1 MIWKNKK
8 GQMDDESDR
17 MERCPNAFAHYD
29 PKKDK
34 VGTVP
39 TCAWAV
45 FLKTVAMPEIVE
57 YYGTASLPVSKNPV
71 PVALREM

>member
-1 MIWKNKK
+1 
-8 GQMDDESDR
+8 MDDESDR

-34 VGTVP
+34 VETVP

-45 FLKTVAMPEIVE
+45 FPKTVAMREIAE
-57 YYGTASLPVSKNPV
+57 YYGTVSLPVSKNPV
-71 PVALREM
+71 PMAPLEM